1 MSDVVRVLME
11 RCEENVN
18 SERVHT
24 NKKFRLKRTHT
35 NEILDQLVSRMGTT
49 IAKLTSSFIA
59 DVVLKLDSYLFSP
72 WSPAFPLPCT
82 LGWPRI
88 SKYHSDFQPG
98 IYIYVW
104 DKRNRLRPNPAN
116 RNEYPPSAHRFN
128 YTKEIWKNTRE
139 IFKRHYF
146 EILSCKTYSKVI

>member
-1 MSDVVRVLME
+1 MVPNTLTPVFSTLARTHTTVAAAQCRTKSTSHHFDPVKPLEMSDVVRVLME

-49 IAKLTSSFIA
+49 IAKLTSSLIA

-72 WSPAFPLPCT
+72 
-82 LGWPRI
+82 
-88 SKYHSDFQPG
+88 
-98 IYIYVW
+98 
-104 DKRNRLRPNPAN
+104 
-116 RNEYPPSAHRFN
+116 
-128 YTKEIWKNTRE
+128 
-139 IFKRHYF
+139 
-146 EILSCKTYSKVI
+146 